1 MSLRRHRGVTPY
13 DVECAIREAMHTLA
27 TPWKTKE
34 GATYHAGA
42 PGDDGGDFGDGLFDD
57 ANSDEAGFGA
67 VGSDKSSRRSAMAAS
82 AALPAAISA
91 LPSPMYCEAGMEG
104 TFLCSKKRQEASPA
118 SLSRA
123 P

>member
-13 DVECAIREAMHTLA
+13 DGMCDTEAMHTLG

-42 PGDDGGDFGDGLFDD
+42 PGDGGDLGDGLYDD
-57 ANSDEAGFGA
+57 ANSDESGFGA

-82 AALPAAISA
+82 AALPAAIIA
-91 LPSPMYCEAGMEG
+91 LPAPMCIVAKINCLLLIL
-104 TFLCSKKRQEASPA
+104 FDRASQIY
-118 SLSRA
+118 
-123 P
+123 